1 MKKKA
6 YVTPVTGCIPV
17 ETTAMIAAS
26 PTSVNV
32 QDLGIGFGGSAAESH
47 VNEADANR
55 SDWGLW

>member
-6 YVTPVTGCIPV
+6 YVTPVTGCTPV

-26 PTSVNV
+26 PTSVNA
-32 QDLGIGFGGSAAESH
+32 QDLGIGFGGSAAEFH

-55 SDWGLW
+55 NDWSLW